1 MRGHFIAIDVTVDC
15 VLTSLCFCSTSLSKK
30 KMHSGFSEERNGEQ
44 CERSI
49 CVNNPNLESMKE
61 DILYHLNLD
70 TASHDFLK
78 EFGDVKFVCVGG
90 SPWRMKSFTEYI
102 AKELGLED
110 PKGEYPNICEGTDR
124 YAMYKVGPILSV
136 SHGMGIPSISIMLHE
151 LIKLLYHARCTD
163 VTIVRIGTSGGIGL
177 QPGTVVV
184 TKQSVDA
191 MFLPRFEQVVLG
203 KTVVRS
209 TELDLELAEELLQC
223 GKELAEFETVIGNT
237 MCTLDFY
244 EGQARLDGAFCSY
257 TEEEKQNYL
266 SEAYAA
272 GVRNIE
278 MESCVFAAM
287 CKLSNIRAAVVCVT
301 ILDRQKGDQ
310 LSSSHEV
317 MQNYQQRPQIL
328 TGLYIKKKLKT
339 FKKI

>member
-1 MRGHFIAIDVTVDC
+1 MAPVRKVRSIKTWFAKH
-15 VLTSLCFCSTSLSKK
+15 CSRQFDKEDRK
-30 KMHSGFSEERNGEQ
+30 KMPPGFGDERNGDQ
-44 CERSI
+44 CDRSI
-49 CVNNPNLESMKE
+49 CVNNPHLESMKE

-70 TASHDFLK
+70 TATHDLPK
-78 EFGDVKFVCVGG
+78 QFGDVKFVCVGG
-90 SPWRMKSFTEYI
+90 SPWRMKSFIEYI
-102 AKELGLED
+102 AKELGLAD

-124 YAMYKVGPILSV
+124 YAMYKVGPVLSV

-163 VTIVRIGTSGGIGL
+163 VTVVRIGTSGGIGL
-177 QPGTVVV
+177 RPGTVVV

-203 KTVVRS
+203 KTLVRS
-209 TELDLELAEELLQC
+209 TELDVELAEELLQC
-223 GKELAEFETVIGNT
+223 SKDLAEFETVIGNT

-278 MESCVFAAM
+278 MESSVFAAM

-301 ILDRQKGDQ
+301 LLDRQKGDQ
-310 LSSSHEV
+310 LTSSHEV
-317 MQNYQQRPQIL
+317 LQSYQQRPQIL
-328 TGLYIKKKLKT
+328 VGHYIKKKLNA
-339 FKKI
+339 FKRS

>member
-1 MRGHFIAIDVTVDC
+1 
-15 VLTSLCFCSTSLSKK
+15 
-30 KMHSGFSEERNGEQ
+30 
-44 CERSI
+44 
-49 CVNNPNLESMKE
+49 MKE

-70 TASHDFLK
+70 TASHDFPK
-78 EFGDVKFVCVGG
+78 QFGDVKFVCVGG

-124 YAMYKVGPILSV
+124 YAMYKVGPILSI
-136 SHGMGIPSISIMLHE
+136 SHGIGIPSMSVMLHE

-203 KTVVRS
+203 
-209 TELDLELAEELLQC
+209 
-223 GKELAEFETVIGNT
+223 
-237 MCTLDFY
+237 
-244 EGQARLDGAFCSY
+244 QARLDGAFCSY

-278 MESCVFAAM
+278 MESSVFAAM

-301 ILDRQKGDQ
+301 LLDRQKGDQ
-310 LSSSHEV
+310 MSSSHEV
-317 MQNYQQRPQIL
+317 MHSYQQRPQIL
-328 TGLYIKKKLKT
+328 TGHYIKKKLKT
-339 FKKI
+339 FKNI